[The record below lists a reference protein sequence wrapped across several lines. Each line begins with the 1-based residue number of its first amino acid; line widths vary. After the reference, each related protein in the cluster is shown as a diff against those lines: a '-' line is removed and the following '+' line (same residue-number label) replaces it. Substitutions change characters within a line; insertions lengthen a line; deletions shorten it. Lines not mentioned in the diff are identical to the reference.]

1 MRRSELPS
9 MIRDYLYVRMSPVS
23 GQDTNTLPH
32 FSIHGV
38 IDEVNE
44 IMYEVKRTV
53 NWTDNQ
59 TR

>member
-1 MRRSELPS
+1 
-9 MIRDYLYVRMSPVS
+9 MIRDYLYIRMSPVS

-32 FSIHGV
+32 FIHGV

>member
-1 MRRSELPS
+1 
-9 MIRDYLYVRMSPVS
+9 MIRDYLYIRMSPVS

-32 FSIHGV
+32 FIHGV

-59 TR
+59 TRQMETVVWFR